1 MVPSLD
7 AADESHIIH
16 EGTNIVNYHIKL
28 QGGTKYSTTEFYLP
42 IVTYTGARVG
52 RHYWEVSLTRGTCAA
67 FLSDVPPVPE
77 QSRRSAQ
84 PSYWTFHQSQNI
96 LEVCWL
102 AARLPSFAILY
113 CSRRSMLAILLH
125 STLENIMLL

>member
-1 MVPSLD
+1 MMFSKSGATLNLILQKRPSIGIF
-7 AADESHIIH
+7 ES
-16 EGTNIVNYHIKL
+16 
-28 QGGTKYSTTEFYLP
+28 TEFDLP
-42 IVTYTGARVG
+42 IVTYTGAKVG

-84 PSYWTFHQSQNI
+84 PSYWTVHQSQYI

-102 AARLPSFAILY
+102 AARLPSFAIFY

>member
-1 MVPSLD
+1 MMFSKSGATLNLILQKRPSIGIF
-7 AADESHIIH
+7 ES
-16 EGTNIVNYHIKL
+16 
-28 QGGTKYSTTEFYLP
+28 TEFDLP
-42 IVTYTGARVG
+42 IVTYTGAKVG

-77 QSRRSAQ
+77 HSRRSAQ
-84 PSYWTFHQSQNI
+84 PYYCPFHQSQNI